1 MNLLVLGPQGA
12 GKGTQAKRIS
22 AEYEIPHVAT
32 GDMFRALDASTELG
46 REVGEFMARGDL
58 VPDALTVEM
67 IENRL
72 AEPDAAD
79 GFVLD
84 GFPRNLAQA
93 RALDAM
99 LGGIG
104 RVLDA
109 ILFFS
114 ISDEIGMERALSRAA
129 LEGRADDTRE
139 VIAHRLEI
147 YHRETEPIVEHYRT
161 TGKLIPL
168 HADRSIE
175 QVWSEI
181 SEALQQVVAGVGS
194 TEPDKSG
201 AAGFAGG
208 GAQR

>member
-1 MNLLVLGPQGA
+1 LNLLVLGPQGA

-32 GDMFRALDASTELG
+32 GDMFRAEVAADSELG
-46 REVGEFMARGDL
+46 REVGAIMARGDL
-58 VPDALTVEM
+58 VPDETTIAI
-67 IENRL
+67 IEKRL
-72 AEPDAAD
+72 SEPDASE

-93 RALDAM
+93 QALDTM
-99 LGGIG
+99 LGNIG

-109 ILFFS
+109 ILFFAV
-114 ISDEIGMERALSRAA
+114 SDEIGMERALSRAA

-139 VIAHRLEI
+139 VIARRLEI

-161 TGKLIPL
+161 TGKLVPL

-181 SEALQQVVAGVGS
+181 SNALQQVVLA
-194 TEPDKSG
+194 
-201 AAGFAGG
+201 
-208 GAQR
+208 

>member
-32 GDMFRALDASTELG
+32 GDMFRAEVAADSELG
-46 REVGEFMARGDL
+46 REVGAIMARGDL
-58 VPDALTVEM
+58 VPDETTIAI
-67 IENRL
+67 IEKRL
-72 AEPDAAD
+72 SEPDASD

-93 RALDAM
+93 QALDTM
-99 LGGIG
+99 LGNIG

-109 ILFFS
+109 ILFFAV
-114 ISDEIGMERALSRAA
+114 SDEIGMERALSRAA

-139 VIAHRLEI
+139 VIARRLEI

-161 TGKLIPL
+161 TGKLVPL

-181 SEALQQVVAGVGS
+181 SNALQQVVLA
-194 TEPDKSG
+194 
-201 AAGFAGG
+201 
-208 GAQR
+208 